1 MQRRRNLCSSIRS
14 LGKLM
19 GKDLQYL
26 PAHPGYYRPFF
37 KQLHPEQ
44 CDLTESR
51 IRNIKS
57 DVLFALR
64 QSGSIQSKGSYMAPL
79 VGEWHK
85 LWKTAESEKHMR
97 RYCSRLMHYC
107 SAQNIAPGEVNDEVL
122 TVFLQ
127 ALIDESFVKNPEKT
141 QRDIIGIWNKLSE
154 GVPAWPS
161 VRLVL
166 PSKRNS
172 YTIPL
177 ENFPQSF
184 RDDVAALVN
193 HWSGKDIL
201 DETAPMKPLKPRT
214 IKSRLYR
221 LRQIV
226 SALVIQGMPI
236 DEITSL
242 SAFTQVEA
250 AKTALRFYLK
260 RANDQTTSQVHG
272 LAILIKTLAK
282 HWVCVDEEHLEKLK
296 ELCSRVDPKFKGLTE
311 KNKSRLRQFDDP
323 RNVRLLLNFPQQQV
337 VRIQRDDRGLRN
349 QAVAV
354 QIALA
359 VEILLMAPMRAANL
373 VNINIERHIQRSRN
387 GQAGVVHIVIPGSE
401 VKNGDDLEYELPQE
415 TVELLDVYLKHYHPR
430 LADGD
435 CPWLFPGKGKGSKTR
450 ELFGDQISRHV
461 FKATGL
467 SINLH
472 LFRHIS
478 AKLYLDNNPGGYEV
492 VRRHLG
498 HRSTETTLRFYSG
511 TEQAA
516 ASRHFDATI
525 LQLRHG
531 TSSAERAG

>member
-1 MQRRRNLCSSIRS
+1 
-14 LGKLM
+14 
-19 GKDLQYL
+19 
-26 PAHPGYYRPFF
+26 
-37 KQLHPEQ
+37 
-44 CDLTESR
+44 
-51 IRNIKS
+51 
-57 DVLFALR
+57 
-64 QSGSIQSKGSYMAPL
+64 
-79 VGEWHK
+79 
-85 LWKTAESEKHMR
+85 
-97 RYCSRLMHYC
+97 
-107 SAQNIAPGEVNDEVL
+107 
-122 TVFLQ
+122 
-127 ALIDESFVKNPEKT
+127 
-141 QRDIIGIWNKLSE
+141 
-154 GVPAWPS
+154 
-161 VRLVL
+161 
-166 PSKRNS
+166 
-172 YTIPL
+172 
-177 ENFPQSF
+177 
-184 RDDVAALVN
+184 
-193 HWSGKDIL
+193 
-201 DETAPMKPLKPRT
+201 MKPLKPRT

-311 KNKSRLRQFDDP
+311 KNKLRLRQFDDP

-435 CPWLFPGKGKGSKTR
+435 CPWLFPGKGNGSKTR
-450 ELFGDQISRHV
+450 ELFGDQISKHV